1 MERICVQQDLQ
12 GEIDKVCKF
21 LGKTLSPE
29 QRSRLLS
36 HLKFENF
43 AKNAAV
49 NAEAFVTDK
58 SRGTFIRKG
67 NFIFHPLLSF
77 AQYSIDSFYFLIK

>member
-1 MERICVQQDLQ
+1 MERTCVQQDLQ

-36 HLKFENF
+36 HLKFDNF

-49 NAEAFVTDK
+49 NAEEYLTDK
-58 SRGTFIRKG
+58 TKGSFVRKG
-67 NFIFHPLLSF
+67 NFISHFLLSL
-77 AQYSIDSFYFLIK
+77 AQYFIHHFHF

>member
-36 HLKFENF
+36 HLKFDNF

-49 NAEAFVTDK
+49 NAEAMTDK
-58 SRGTFIRKG
+58 SKGTFIRKG
-67 NFIFHPLLSF
+67 ISFSTFCSHSLSILLIHF
-77 AQYSIDSFYFLIK
+77 TF